1 MEGPFE
7 EVSKVQTEFL
17 NALEVLN
24 NSIVIVRKKKYDTIV
39 RKKKYHIIMRK
50 KKFDSSLY
58 I

>member
-7 EVSKVQTEFL
+7 ELSKVQTEFL

-24 NSIVIVRKKKYDTIV
+24 NSIIIVRKKKYD
-39 RKKKYHIIMRK
+39 IIMRK

-58 I
+58 M